1 MENAAES
8 FFARFRGLDEE
19 ARNALAG
26 NAKVDA
32 PYEYRFDIEFA
43 DRRYAVQG
51 YPHDQRVFVGQYLG
65 RRGVVWFDELRWDE
79 PQHGWRTGDRAAW
92 DFFAGLR
99 DRPSLSHPEAEAL
112 ARERAQSGSKESPTS
127 TEEELRATGE
137 ELRASAAAA
146 PLTTPEAG
154 GWFATARQA
163 LRTANRVRRTA
174 RQVRTPWGAARL
186 AVRIWRGRQK
196 NA

>member
-51 YPHDQRVFVGQYLG
+51 YPQDQRVFVGQYLG
-65 RRGVVWFDELRWDE
+65 DRGVVWFDELHWDE

-92 DFFAGLR
+92 DFFASLR

-127 TEEELRATGE
+127 TEEELRA
-137 ELRASAAAA
+137 SAAAA
-146 PLTTPEAG
+146 PQAAPGAG
-154 GWFATARQA
+154 GWFATAREA
-163 LRTANRVRRTA
+163 LRSANRVRRTV
-174 RQVRTPWGAARL
+174 RQIRTPWGAARL
-186 AVRIWRGRQK
+186 AVRILRRRQ
-196 NA
+196 NG